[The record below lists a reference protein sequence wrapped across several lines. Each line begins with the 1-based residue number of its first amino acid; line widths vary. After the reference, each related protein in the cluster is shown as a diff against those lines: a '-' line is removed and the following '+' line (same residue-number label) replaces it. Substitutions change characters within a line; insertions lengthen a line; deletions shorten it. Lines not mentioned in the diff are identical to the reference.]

1 MKVALFFD
9 GKNFYGGWRD
19 RTGRQ
24 PIDFVKLSKWLV
36 ERASGTLL
44 WGAYYYTGIEPDSN
58 DDGQNKLA
66 SFLDTLERL
75 PGFFVNRFPRKKR
88 TATCSTCGATNHYTE
103 EKEVDTTMVA
113 DMLRLAAV
121 GAFDV
126 LVLMSG
132 DADHS
137 PAVEG
142 VRALG
147 RQAYVATWG
156 GSGLSTRLR
165 KAAFDHIDLLG
176 GLDEFR
182 APPAAASGG
191 APPSAPTPAGPV
203 ATAAPASTPTPAAAT
218 TSAPTTGSSG
228 EDAFLHEL
236 GRAEAKFVDGYVGV
250 NYFITKWQCEALD
263 ESPEVR
269 RRILTKLEQAGRVE
283 VYAAADGSKALR
295 RK

>member
-36 ERASGTLL
+36 NQASGSLL
-44 WGAYYYTGIEPDSN
+44 WGAYYYTGIEPDSSEG
-58 DDGQNKLA
+58 GQNKLA

-88 TATCSTCGATNHYTE
+88 TATCSACGAQNHYSE

-142 VRALG
+142 VRSLG

-165 KAAFDHIDLLG
+165 KAAFDHIDLLD
-176 GLDEFR
+176 GLNDFR
-182 APPAAASGG
+182 VL
-191 APPSAPTPAGPV
+191 TP
-203 ATAAPASTPTPAAAT
+203 APASAPPHEPVPTASPVDPIASLAGANPAADA
-218 TSAPTTGSSG
+218 GSSG
-228 EDAFLHEL
+228 EEAFLQEL
-236 GRAEAKFVDGYVGV
+236 GRAEAKFGGGYVGV

-263 ESPEVR
+263 QSPEVR
-269 RRILTKLEQAGRVE
+269 RRILNKLEQAGRVE
-283 VYAAADGSKALR
+283 VYLAEDGSKALR

>member
-36 ERASGTLL
+36 NQASGSLL

-58 DDGQNKLA
+58 DGGQNKLA

-88 TATCSTCGATNHYTE
+88 TATCSACGAQNHYSE

-165 KAAFDHIDLLG
+165 KAAFDHIDLLAG
-176 GLDEFR
+176 IDEFR
-182 APPAAASGG
+182 APTVAPGG
-191 APPSAPTPAGPV
+191 APVSVPTPVGPI
-203 ATAAPASTPTPAAAT
+203 ATAASVSTPALVAASSPEP
-218 TSAPTTGSSG
+218 SAALSG

-236 GRAEAKFVDGYVGV
+236 GRAEARFVGGYVGV

-263 ESPEVR
+263 QSPEVR
-269 RRILTKLEQAGRVE
+269 RRILNKLEQAGRVE
-283 VYAAADGSKALR
+283 VYLAADGSKALR

>member
-36 ERASGTLL
+36 DRASGTLL

-75 PGFFVNRFPRKKR
+75 PGFFVNRYPRKKR
-88 TATCSTCGATNHYTE
+88 TATCAACGATNHYTE

-165 KAAFDHIDLLG
+165 KAAFDHIDLLS

-182 APPAAASGG
+182 TPQAGTGSG
-191 APPSAPTPAGPV
+191 APVSVPTPTGP
-203 ATAAPASTPTPAAAT
+203 ATSASPVSTPTPIAA
-218 TSAPTTGSSG
+218 SAPTAATDSSG

-236 GRAEAKFVDGYVGV
+236 GRAEAKFADGYVGA
-250 NYFITKWQCEALD
+250 NYFITKWHCEALD

-269 RRILTKLEQAGRVE
+269 RRILNKLEQAGRVD
-283 VYAAADGSKALR
+283 VYLAADGSKALR
-295 RK
+295 RR